1 MKATTE
7 SQIKRVIAT
16 LLSELTE
23 GNLAIFAGAG
33 LSAPAGFVSWQEL
46 LRPIA
51 EDLDLDVE
59 KETDLIALAQYHCNT
74 NAANRSKLNQ
84 LLINTLSDDVNV
96 TTNHRILARL
106 PISTYWTTNY
116 DKLIEKSLTEAGKVP
131 DTKYSIEQLSF
142 TKRGRDAVVYKMHGD
157 IENPEKAIIT
167 KDDYERYHLD
177 MKHFLNALSGDII
190 SKSFLFLGFSFTD
203 PNLDYILSRVR
214 IAYSKDQKQHY
225 CIQKMVAP
233 LAGESPADTDYRQRK
248 QELFIGDLLRFGIK
262 TILVTDYAEITDI
275 LRQLEWAYKRKTI
288 FLSGSAH
295 EYDRWQSDEAQRFI
309 NSLAKDIAGLGL
321 RIVSGFGLG
330 VGSSVITGVLENLYM
345 SGKRLDSEQLILRP
359 FPQYAVG
366 QRPVEQLWHEYRTD
380 MIAYSG
386 IAIFIFGNKIKDSNI
401 VLADGVMKE
410 FEIAKSH
417 GCLLIPV
424 AATGYAAREI
434 YQKLSQEGY
443 FESGDFP
450 AGLKEHINKL
460 ADNSLDLNTIKSIL
474 IALLK
479 SLT

>member
-7 SQIKRVIAT
+7 PQIKRIIAT
-16 LLSELTE
+16 LLTELSE

-33 LSAPAGFVSWQEL
+33 LSAPAGFVSWTEL

-51 EDLDLDVE
+51 EDLDLEIE
-59 KETDLIALAQYHCNT
+59 KETDLVALAQYHCNT

-84 LLINTLSDDVNV
+84 LLINSLSDDVDV

-116 DKLIEKSLTEAGKVP
+116 DKLIENSLTEAGKVP
-131 DTKYSIEQLSF
+131 DTKHRVKQLSF

-157 IENPEKAIIT
+157 IENPDKAIIT

-177 MKHFLNALSGDII
+177 MKFFIDALKGDLVT
-190 SKSFLFLGFSFTD
+190 KCFLFLGFSFTD

-225 CIQKMVAP
+225 CIQKIVAP
-233 LAGESPADTDYRQRK
+233 TAGESQADTEYRQRK

-295 EYDRWQSDEAQRFI
+295 EYGRWQSDEAQRFI
-309 NSLAKDIAGLGL
+309 YLLSKDIAGLGL

-330 VGSSVITGVLENLYM
+330 VGSSVITGVLENVYM

-366 QRPVEQLWHEYRTD
+366 KRSISEVWHQYRTD

-386 IAIFIFGNKIKDSNI
+386 IAIFVFGNKIEDGNVVI
-401 VLADGVMKE
+401 ADGVMKE
-410 FEIAKSH
+410 FEIAKSN
-417 GCLLIPV
+417 GSLLIPV

-434 YQKLSQEGY
+434 YNNLFQEGY
-443 FESGDFP
+443 FDRADLP
-450 AGLKEHINKL
+450 QGLREHINKL
-460 ADNSLDLNTIKSIL
+460 ADNDLDLKNIKDIL
-474 IALLK
+474 IDLLK
-479 SLT
+479 LLI